1 MRAAALVLTVALAVL
16 CMLWEAWLAP
26 VRPGAWLLALKAL
39 PLLMLLPGMLGPRLR
54 PWQWMSLL
62 VLAYLC
68 EGLVR
73 ATSESGPSANL
84 AWAEVALSLTLFV
97 LVLLEC
103 RRRLRAA
110 AATPVSGPPG

>member
-1 MRAAALVLTVALAVL
+1 MRHAALALTLALAIL
-16 CMLWEAWLAP
+16 CVAWEIWLAP
-26 VRPGAWLLALKAL
+26 VRPGAWLLSLKAV
-39 PLLMLLPGMLGPRLR
+39 PLLALLPGMTGPRLR

-73 ATSESGPSANL
+73 ATSDTGPSVPL
-84 AWAEVALSLTLFV
+84 AWIEVGLSAALFA

-103 RRRLRAA
+103 RRRLRAMA
-110 AATPVSGPPG
+110 AADTGTG